1 MKTRATLTEKKK
13 TIKLT
18 QEDESGFQ
26 WNPTKIF
33 RLQNQIPSELKK
45 KC

>member
-33 RLQNQIPSELKK
+33 RLQNQISPN
-45 KC
+45 

>member
-1 MKTRATLTEKKK
+1 MEKKK

-33 RLQNQIPSELKK
+33 RLQNQIPSKPKK